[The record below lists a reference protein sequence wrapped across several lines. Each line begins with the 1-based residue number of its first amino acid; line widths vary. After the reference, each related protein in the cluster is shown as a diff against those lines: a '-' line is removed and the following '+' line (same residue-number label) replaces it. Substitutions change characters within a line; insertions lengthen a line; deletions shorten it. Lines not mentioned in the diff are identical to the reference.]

1 MIKVNVKYNNNNVYE
16 LVIKGHAGYD
26 EHGKDIVCAAVSSM
40 AITVI
45 NDIIAL
51 DNDSIAYEEKS
62 GLLIIR
68 VKRDTEVNN
77 KLLDN
82 LVRMLT
88 ELKDQYP
95 KNIEIRNED

>member
-1 MIKVNVKYNNNNVYE
+1 MIKVNVKYNNNKVYE

-26 EHGKDIVCAAVSSM
+26 VHGKDIVCAAVSSI

-51 DNDSIAYEEKS
+51 DNDSIDYEENS

-88 ELKDQYP
+88 ELKEQYP

>member
-1 MIKVNVKYNNNNVYE
+1 MIKVNVKRNDNKVYE

-26 EHGKDIVCAAVSSM
+26 VHGKDIVCAAVSSM
-40 AITVI
+40 AITTI
-45 NDIIAL
+45 NNIIAL
-51 DNDSIAYEEKS
+51 DDSIDYEENS

-88 ELKDQYP
+88 ELNEQYP

>member
-1 MIKVNVKYNNNNVYE
+1 MIKVNVKYNNNKVYE

-26 EHGKDIVCAAVSSM
+26 VHGKDIVCAAVSSI
-40 AITVI
+40 AITTI
-45 NDIIAL
+45 NNIIAL
-51 DNDSIAYEEKS
+51 DDSIDYEENS

-88 ELKDQYP
+88 ELKEQYP

>member
-1 MIKVNVKYNNNNVYE
+1 MIKVNVKRNDNNVYE

-26 EHGKDIVCAAVSSM
+26 VHGKDIVCAAVSTM
-40 AITVI
+40 AITTI
-45 NDIIAL
+45 NNIIAL
-51 DNDSIAYEEKS
+51 DNDSIDYEEKS

-88 ELKDQYP
+88 ELAEQYP

>member
-1 MIKVNVKYNNNNVYE
+1 MIKVNVKRNDNKVYE

-26 EHGKDIVCAAVSSM
+26 VRGKDIVCAAVSSM
-40 AITVI
+40 AITTI
-45 NDIIAL
+45 NNIIAL
-51 DNDSIAYEEKS
+51 DDSIDYEENS

-88 ELKDQYP
+88 ELMSQYP

>member
-1 MIKVNVKYNNNNVYE
+1 MIKVNVKRNDNKVYE

-26 EHGKDIVCAAVSSM
+26 VHGKDIVCAAVSTM
-40 AITVI
+40 AITTI
-45 NDIIAL
+45 NNIIAL
-51 DNDSIAYEEKS
+51 DNDSIDYEENS

-88 ELKDQYP
+88 EIKEQYP

>member
-1 MIKVNVKYNNNNVYE
+1 MIKVNVKRNDNKVYE

-26 EHGKDIVCAAVSSM
+26 VRGKDIVCAAVSSI

-51 DNDSIAYEEKS
+51 DNDSIDYEENS

-68 VKRDTEVNN
+68 VNRDTEVNS

-88 ELKDQYP
+88 ELKVQYP

>member
-1 MIKVNVKYNNNNVYE
+1 MIKVNVKRNDNKVYE

-26 EHGKDIVCAAVSSM
+26 VRGKDIVCAAVSSM
-40 AITVI
+40 AITTI
-45 NDIIAL
+45 NNIIAL
-51 DNDSIAYEEKS
+51 DDSIDYEENS

-68 VKRDTEVNN
+68 VKRDTEINN

-88 ELKDQYP
+88 ELKEQYP

>member
-1 MIKVNVKYNNNNVYE
+1 MIKVNVKRNDNKVYE

-26 EHGKDIVCAAVSSM
+26 VRGKDIVCAAVSSM
-40 AITVI
+40 AITTI
-45 NDIIAL
+45 NNIIAL
-51 DNDSIAYEEKS
+51 DDSIDYEENS

-68 VKRDTEVNN
+68 VKCDTEVNN

-88 ELKDQYP
+88 ELKSQYP

>member
-1 MIKVNVKYNNNNVYE
+1 MIKVNVKRNDNKVYE

-26 EHGKDIVCAAVSSM
+26 VRGKDIVCAAVSSM
-40 AITVI
+40 AITTI
-45 NDIIAL
+45 NNIIAL
-51 DNDSIAYEEKS
+51 DDSIDYEENS

-68 VKRDTEVNN
+68 VKRDTEINN

-88 ELKDQYP
+88 ELKNQYP

>member
-1 MIKVNVKYNNNNVYE
+1 MIKVNVKRNDNNVYE
-16 LVIKGHAGYD
+16 LVIKGHAGY
-26 EHGKDIVCAAVSSM
+26 GKRGTDIVCAAVSTM

-51 DNDSIAYEEKS
+51 DNDSIDYEEKS

-88 ELKDQYP
+88 ELMSQYP

>member
-1 MIKVNVKYNNNNVYE
+1 MIKVNVKRNDNKVYE

-26 EHGKDIVCAAVSSM
+26 VHGKDIVCAAVSTM
-40 AITVI
+40 AITTI
-45 NDIIAL
+45 NNIIAL
-51 DNDSIAYEEKS
+51 DNDSIDYEENS

-68 VKRDTEVNN
+68 VIRDTEVNN

-88 ELKDQYP
+88 ELMNQYP